1 MAVGIYI
8 TAEGFTT
15 ENYDSTL
22 NEIAAAAPA
31 PKGRSLHVALETD
44 GAIQVFDIWD
54 SLADFE
60 AFGETLLPILAK
72 AGVEPGPPMVAN
84 IHNIIK
90 A

>member
-8 TAEGFTT
+8 AQEGFTT
-15 ENYDSTL
+15 EIYDSTL
-22 NEIAAAAPA
+22 KEIAAAAPA

-44 GAIQVFDIWD
+44 GTIQVFDIWD

-72 AGVEPGPPMVAN
+72 AGLELGAPMVAN
-84 IHNIIK
+84 VHNTIK
-90 A
+90 G